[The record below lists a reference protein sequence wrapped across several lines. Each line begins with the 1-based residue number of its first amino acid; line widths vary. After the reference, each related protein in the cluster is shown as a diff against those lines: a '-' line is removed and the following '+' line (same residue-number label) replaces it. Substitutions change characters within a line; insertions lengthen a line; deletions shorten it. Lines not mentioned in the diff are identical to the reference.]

1 MKKREQLG
9 KIALML
15 RVMNEKLT
23 NKDLHDYIF
32 DKFNCIADN
41 TFKLKDSELNEIK
54 AYDKKNNINFEI
66 KFYPNIED
74 FSRITTS
81 YSHNNQHMEEKE
93 IIFDNEKITVNHS
106 ESTINIYDPKNIS
119 SINKIT
125 TKNEYIN
132 NELIYSYYFK
142 SNTGTTLN
150 FKTDGARVETIYV
163 LPDKTAVKVT
173 CTTSEDRFFETTGIK
188 CYKIENI
195 NGYNFDT
202 TVNRNIIIEKH
213 IETITNEE
221 CQQLIENWKKA
232 YTNKTKKKENKPR
245 IS

>member
-1 MKKREQLG
+1 MEKREQLG

-66 KFYPNIED
+66 KFYPNIEN
-74 FSRITTS
+74 FSKITTS
-81 YSHNNQHMEEKE
+81 YSCNNQHKEEKE
-93 IIFDNEKITVNHS
+93 IVFDNEKITVNHS
-106 ESTINIYDPKNIS
+106 ESTINIYDPKNIG

-132 NELIYSYYFK
+132 NELIYSYCFK
-142 SNTGTTLN
+142 SNTGTNLKN
-150 FKTDGARVETIYV
+150 SSDGTSVEELYV
-163 LPDKTAVKVT
+163 LPNKNAVKSI
-173 CTTSEDRFFETTGIK
+173 CTASQDNYFESTGIK
-188 CYKIENI
+188 YYQIENI
-195 NGYNFDT
+195 YGHNFNTSQRSD
-202 TVNRNIIIEKH
+202 IICEKH
-213 IETITNEE
+213 IKVIPKEEYQEFIET
-221 CQQLIENWKKA
+221 WKNA
-232 YTNKTKKKENKPR
+232 YTNKTKKKNK
-245 IS
+245 